1 MRLAYLLSGV
11 VMSSWHEAG
20 NVTEESPRDSLE
32 QAVNVRRA
40 RIFLLSDIRL
50 YREGLL
56 VSLVRRNVF
65 DVLGAHDL
73 SEAIVPQISLL
84 HPDAIILDM
93 SSKSGFEMA
102 RLLNTH
108 VQAAKIIAFGVSE
121 VDDLVLACAKAGVA
135 GYVAPSAGE
144 EDLENAIKSALRGEL
159 YCSPRIAGFLF
170 RRAGSQYEK
179 TVEISDRDTLTL
191 REREI
196 MNLVSEGRSNKEI
209 ARTLR
214 ISNAT
219 VKNHVHNI
227 LEKLRVRRR
236 GEAAACVRAAQTQR
250 QFATENTGYSIP
262 TPAAAAPAIQI
273 ASAE

>member
-1 MRLAYLLSGV
+1 
-11 VMSSWHEAG
+11 MSSWHEAG
-20 NVTEESPRDSLE
+20 TVTEEPPRDFPE
-32 QAVNVRRA
+32 HAPNARRA

-56 VSLVRRNVF
+56 VSLARRNVF

-73 SEAIVPQISLL
+73 SEEIVPQISLL
-84 HPDAIILDM
+84 NPDAIILDM
-93 SSKSGFEMA
+93 SAKSGFEMA
-102 RLLNTH
+102 RFLNT
-108 VQAAKIIAFGVSE
+108 QIRTAKIIAFGVSE

-179 TVEISDRDTLTL
+179 AVEISDLDSLTL

-209 ARTLR
+209 ARSLR
-214 ISNAT
+214 ISSAT
-219 VKNHVHNI
+219 VKNHVHHI
-227 LEKLRVRRR
+227 LEKLQVRRR
-236 GEAAACVRAAQTQR
+236 GEAAACVRAAQAHHHR
-250 QFATENTGYSIP
+250 QLAPENTGYSMP